1 MARSRRWALWLAWL
15 VTLLLLIVFVASI
28 VYYSRGIDT
37 VAVLIALIAQLTVV
51 IAWSLYRPLPLWI
64 PAGHGLIL
72 LSAVLGLLITAPS
85 GQSTTTIG
93 GFVLSWMLIGLVPAG
108 VVMILAAALHGSRST
123 ALTYR

>member
-1 MARSRRWALWLAWL
+1 MGRARRRALWLAWL
-15 VTLLLLIVFVASI
+15 ATLLLLLVFIASI

-72 LSAVLGLLITAPS
+72 LSATFGLLITAPAGHS
-85 GQSTTTIG
+85 VTTIG
-93 GFVLSWMLIGLVPAG
+93 GIPLSWMLIGLVPAG
-108 VVMILAAALHGSRST
+108 MVMILAAAMHRQPAMS
-123 ALTYR
+123 LTR